1 MRLRLLA
8 AATLCLASF
17 AIPGA
22 SAADRNSEY
31 FTMCK
36 LAEQTD
42 KTCDCITD
50 EYTNKGRGMNQKALV
65 ALELEFILGG
75 YPEFTM
81 EEARD
86 TMKSSKIEMS
96 DADLKKHIDVA
107 LGGNR
112 CTGN

>member
-1 MRLRLLA
+1 MQLRILTVALLCVA
-8 AATLCLASF
+8 PF
-17 AIPGA
+17 AVPGA
-22 SAADRNSEY
+22 AAADRNSEY
-31 FTMCK
+31 FMMCK

-50 EYTNKGRGMNQKALV
+50 EYTAKGRGLNQKALV

-75 YPEFTM
+75 YPEFTF
-81 EEARD
+81 EEARE